1 MVRVVSAVVF
11 PVRYSSDHGLQK
23 CKCIAIPNGY
33 ITSFYMASFY
43 AVFISSSHKCFIP
56 LFYLTK
62 YYIDF
67 PLKYIIFYLF
77 AYIIGQDRFTSMF

>member
-1 MVRVVSAVVF
+1 
-11 PVRYSSDHGLQK
+11 
-23 CKCIAIPNGY
+23 
-33 ITSFYMASFY
+33 MASFY